1 MLVSFLGA
9 AILGFK
15 HALDPDHIAATLN
28 MTLSGQIRGRSA
40 AKLGAVWGVG
50 HTLSMILLG
59 LPVILFSAAFPEAV
73 YTYAE
78 LLVGLVITYLGVRLF
93 LDWFRGKFHPHEI
106 MRLRD
111 KAENHKKSHTKSGL
125 MGLLHGVGGSYPAAL
140 LMLASF
146 STPLSAALGLLVF
159 TSLSVVSM
167 SLTTVA
173 FSLAV
178 FNHTMMHVLDR
189 LLMPIFIAA
198 TLVFGVH
205 YILGAAETLN
215 IL

>member
-40 AKLGAVWGVG
+40 AKLGAMWGVG
-50 HTLSMILLG
+50 HTLSMVLLG
-59 LPVILFSAAFPEAV
+59 LPVILFSAAFPAYA

-78 LLVGLVITYLGVRLF
+78 LLIGLVITYLGAKLLVE
-93 LDWFRGKFHPHEI
+93 WFKGKFHPHEI
-106 MRLRD
+106 MRLKD
-111 KAENHKKSHTKSGL
+111 KGEAHNRSHVKSGL
-125 MGLLHGVGGSYPAAL
+125 MGMLHGVGGSYPAAL

-146 STPLSAALGLLVF
+146 NTPLSAALGLLVF
-159 TSLSVVSM
+159 TALSVVSM

-173 FSLAV
+173 FSLSV
-178 FNHTMMHVLDR
+178 FNHTMMHILDR
-189 LLMPIFIAA
+189 LLMPIFIVL
-198 TLVFGVH
+198 TIVFGIH
-205 YILGAAETLN
+205 YIQGAAGALG